1 MGFPSDSDAKESA
14 CNAGELGF
22 DLWVG
27 KIPWRREWPPT
38 PVFLPGGFHGQR
50 SLASYSPQGHKES
63 NMTEQ
68 LTLFYRP
75 TKSVHR
81 KMKKGG
87 VTISRKEYFKCC
99 KLNRIFL
106 KVCS

>member
-1 MGFPSDSDAKESA
+1 MIPGSGRFPR
-14 CNAGELGF
+14 
-22 DLWVG
+22 
-27 KIPWRREWPPT
+27 RREWPPT